1 MGAKPQRAESAWAS
15 LILPCLDHKQVGSD
29 DPTVATPDSGQYPP
43 VVRAREVIELRPPP
57 RPGVGLEQQAF
68 RRVTSSAEPYSNMAS
83 TLVLRTIRTGSESEQ
98 ASCDPVVA
106 VVT

>member
-1 MGAKPQRAESAWAS
+1 VGAKPQQAESAWAS

-57 RPGVGLEQQAF
+57 RPGVGLEQQ
-68 RRVTSSAEPYSNMAS
+68 PS
-83 TLVLRTIRTGSESEQ
+83 TRDIIGGAVFEHGIYVGVEDDQDRLRK
-98 ASCDPVVA
+98 
-106 VVT
+106 